1 MKWTISERVVATLAY
16 ADIFDYPLTTSEV
29 KDWLFFAH
37 NLSKKG
43 LEKTLLKFA
52 KSREIKQEQ
61 YWFLKGRRGIV
72 ETRMSREKY
81 AEKKMAVARNVVRW
95 LSVIPSLEA
104 VFVTGSLAVKNTP
117 ENDDIDFL
125 CVTRSGTLW
134 MTRFFCT
141 LVTQV
146 LGVRRSVNVGLVCNK
161 ICLNMFMSRDCL
173 GLPEKEKDVY
183 AAHELLQMQVL
194 FDRGGVWREL
204 LIENKWVKKIFPNK
218 YIDRWIRAD
227 KASGKNINTDS
238 WTNRIMNGGEE
249 FFRWAQLLYM
259 SKRRTNE
266 VVTEKFVR
274 FHPRD
279 ARIWVMEAWK
289 EKLVKYNIPLDSKF
303 FNT

>member
-1 MKWTISERVVATLAY
+1 MKWTISERIVATLAY

-29 KDWLFFAH
+29 KDWLFFVH
-37 NLSKKG
+37 NLSEKG
-43 LEKTLLKFA
+43 LEKTLLKLV

-81 AEKKMAVARNVVRW
+81 AEKKMAVARNVARW

-125 CVTRSGTLW
+125 CVTSAGTLW

-146 LGVRRSVNVGLVCNK
+146 LGVRRSVNVGSVSDK
-161 ICLNMFMSRDCL
+161 ICLNMFMSCDCL

-204 LIENKWVKKIFPNK
+204 LIENKWVKEIFPNK
-218 YIDRWIRAD
+218 YTDCWIRTGQVKGD
-227 KASGKNINTDS
+227 SNNTHS
-238 WTNRIMNGGEE
+238 WIVRIMSGCEE
-249 FFRWAQLLYM
+249 FFRRAQLMYM

-289 EKLVKYNIPLDSKF
+289 KKLVKYNIPLDSEF